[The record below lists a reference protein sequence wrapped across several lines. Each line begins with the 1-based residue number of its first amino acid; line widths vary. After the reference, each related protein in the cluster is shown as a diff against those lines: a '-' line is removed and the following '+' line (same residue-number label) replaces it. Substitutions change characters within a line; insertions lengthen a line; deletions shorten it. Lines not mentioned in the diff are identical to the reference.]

1 MTFINL
7 ILTFEN
13 RDWLAPVS
21 DFFMGAG
28 ALSVEIRGKSPT
40 LTVLARDGKH
50 ADELLQRCL
59 AFGELMG
66 FETADIERET
76 LTDTDWIAAFRAH
89 FESFH
94 MTPDLKVMP
103 EWDAGEQDRRAQD
116 TIVVDPGQ
124 AFGTGLHPTTALA
137 ADFLLNVMKETD
149 SRTVMDVGCGSGILS
164 VIASKN
170 GAASVLAFDIDP
182 LCSHAVQH
190 HALLNNLMSGQIRM
204 FVGTHR
210 SLNVKH
216 PADVVVINI
225 IESVIRAVL
234 PEIRHLVGGTL
245 ILSGVLQS
253 DAPAF
258 IAWLRD
264 MGFNTI
270 NQTVREEWAA
280 FQCEPV

>member
-7 ILTFEN
+7 ILTFDD

-28 ALSVEIRGKSPT
+28 ALSVEIREKSPT
-40 LTVLARDGKH
+40 LTVLARNGEH
-50 ADELLQRCL
+50 ADELLKRCL
-59 AFGELMG
+59 EFGRLMD
-66 FETADIERET
+66 FEMPHIERET

-89 FESFH
+89 FASFQ
-94 MTPDLKVMP
+94 MTPGLNVIP
-103 EWDAGEQDRRAQD
+103 EWEAGDQDRHAPD

-137 ADFLLNVMKETD
+137 ARFLMDVMKNTD
-149 SRTVMDVGCGSGILS
+149 SRSVMDVGCGSGILS

-170 GAASVLAFDIDP
+170 GASTILAFDIDP
-182 LCSHAVQH
+182 LCSHAVQR
-190 HALLNNLMSGQIRM
+190 HAQLNSLMPGQIRM
-204 FVGTHR
+204 FVGTQQ
-210 SLNVKH
+210 SLKLKQPV
-216 PADVVVINI
+216 DVVVINI
-225 IESVIRAVL
+225 IETVIRRIL
-234 PEIRHLVGGTL
+234 PDIRQMVGGTL

-258 IAWLRD
+258 VSWLRD

-270 NQTVREEWAA
+270 NQAVREEWAA